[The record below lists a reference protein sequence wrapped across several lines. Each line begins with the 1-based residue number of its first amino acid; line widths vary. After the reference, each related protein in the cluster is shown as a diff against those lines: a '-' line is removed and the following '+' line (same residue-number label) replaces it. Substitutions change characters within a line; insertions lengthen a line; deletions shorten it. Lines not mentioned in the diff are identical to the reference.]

1 MTENEY
7 LQAILERLDKII
19 NALSLHDTR
28 TRTAPE
34 SCPRLYAYLEEWLT
48 EVKAPKI
55 KPKSLAVLRS
65 GINLYIKPV
74 IANKP
79 LNAVRTPEML
89 KAIEKC
95 PHSYMRQVVYSI
107 FRAVFKRAYQ
117 YDLIED
123 NPAAKL
129 DFVYHKR
136 QKGKALTNEEQ
147 AAFIAAIQ
155 GDYMRPLW
163 LFYLLSG
170 VRCQEALTLLWTDI
184 DEKRGAY
191 FHTGNENG
199 ERGKVYPAIPAD
211 SGVFERGTPNGGT
224 GIPLYI

>member
-1 MTENEY
+1 MTEKEY
-7 LQAILERLDKII
+7 LQAILERLDTLIKMQSEPIT
-19 NALSLHDTR
+19 STR
-28 TRTAPE
+28 ATRE
-34 SCPRLYAYLEEWLT
+34 YCPRLYAYLEEWLT

-79 LNAVRTPEML
+79 LNTVRTPEML

-123 NPAAKL
+123 NPAEKL

-147 AAFIAAIQ
+147 AEFIAAIQ

-170 VRCQEALTLLWTDI
+170 VRCQEALTLLCGDI
-184 DEKRGAY
+184 VG
-191 FHTGNENG
+191 
-199 ERGKVYPAIPAD
+199 
-211 SGVFERGTPNGGT
+211 
-224 GIPLYI
+224 